1 MSRSVQPLRPE
12 ELSIPSILGPGGSLI
27 YFVEAGEE
35 KNIWREEF
43 LPDAEAPAA
52 DIGLFSVDH
61 LELTLQHD
69 TIPSWLLYYGSLL
82 DVAKGPVTEIVD
94 PSGLVYSQPI
104 QSTDGALRLVLNA
117 SASPQTLPSRFL
129 QHYMGAGIQSIA
141 LKSRDIFATARQLK
155 QRGMPL
161 LSIAQN
167 YYEDLAAR
175 YDLPDHRVAELAEL
189 NILYDADATGE
200 YFQFFSRAF
209 SKRFFFEI
217 VMRRNYDGYGVANA
231 AMRLAA
237 QSRYKATPAVELP
250 RSS

>member
-1 MSRSVQPLRPE
+1 
-12 ELSIPSILGPGGSLI
+12 
-27 YFVEAGEE
+27 
-35 KNIWREEF
+35 
-43 LPDAEAPAA
+43 
-52 DIGLFSVDH
+52 
-61 LELTLQHD
+61 
-69 TIPSWLLYYGSLL
+69 
-82 DVAKGPVTEIVD
+82 
-94 PSGLVYSQPI
+94 
-104 QSTDGALRLVLNA
+104 
-117 SASPQTLPSRFL
+117 
-129 QHYMGAGIQSIA
+129 
-141 LKSRDIFATARQLK
+141 
-155 QRGMPL
+155 
-161 LSIAQN
+161 
-167 YYEDLAAR
+167 LAAR